1 MRFRKV
7 LESRGYFLNRSAF
20 RFFRRFFTKAAI
32 TLAVVSCISMAS
44 ANYLKDGVAAAIE
57 FKNSIFS
64 SEQQADIDKYSEE
77 TLGIVSNADCKTQEG
92 VEQMVSDVKD
102 KANEFANQ
110 NGTVFNK
117 ASVTRVVDGDT
128 IVVDIYGDN
137 CGHKDHEYKVRLIGV
152 NTPESV
158 ASQEYLD
165 KKGTTNSEEG
175 KVASD
180 YTKEILSEIQYVY
193 LEADKEPTDNYGRN
207 LYYVWFTVPENEYDI
222 DVISTEMLNGLLI
235 KEGYAEVATYQPN
248 VKYADYFEEIE
259 SNLDLD

>member
-1 MRFRKV
+1 MRFRKI
-7 LESRGYFLNRSAF
+7 LESKGYTLNRSLF
-20 RFFRRFFTKAAI
+20 RKFRRTFIKAGLTLSLVSCLGAAI
-32 TLAVVSCISMAS
+32 ISHSKDFVSF
-44 ANYLKDGVAAAIE
+44 AIE
-57 FKNSIFS
+57 FKNELVGNTS
-64 SEQQADIDKYSEE
+64 QKDVDKYVDN
-77 TLGIVSNADCKTQEG
+77 TMNIVTNSDCSTNEG
-92 VEQMVSDVKD
+92 VEQMVSDIKD
-102 KANEFANQ
+102 SANTFANK
-110 NGTVFNK
+110 NGTTFNK

-137 CGHKDHEYKVRLIGV
+137 CGSKDHEYKVRLIGV

-175 KVASD
+175 KQASD
-180 YTKEILSEIQYVY
+180 YTKEILSEIGYVY

-207 LYYVWFTVPENEYDI
+207 LYYVWFSVPENEYDI

-235 KEGYAEVATYQPN
+235 KEGYAEVATYKPN

-259 SNLDLD
+259 ANVDLD